1 MQTTELSRGKHTIIL
16 LKDMVKFLSVISQQ
30 GRSKPLSPE
39 EAADLCRMQCLTVAF
54 LLHMPLSQRAQIRIL
69 KSCWTNQVL
78 PLIKMV
84 CVALSYF
91 PCHQVQLT
99 FQFPFFLYMLLL
111 SSDEIKERYIPA
123 RNRPYLVQE
132 SCEP

>member
-1 MQTTELSRGKHTIIL
+1 MQTTELSSRKHAIIL
-16 LKDMVKFLSVISQQ
+16 LKDRVNFLLVISQQ

-54 LLHMPLSQRAQIRIL
+54 LLHMPLSQRSQLRIL

-91 PCHQVQLT
+91 PCHRVQLT
-99 FQFPFFLYMLLL
+99 FWFPVFLYMLLQ
-111 SSDEIKERYIPA
+111 STHEIKECYIPA
-123 RNRPYLVQE
+123 GNKPYLVQ
-132 SCEP
+132 

>member
-1 MQTTELSRGKHTIIL
+1 MQTTELSRRKHAIIL
-16 LKDMVKFLSVISQQ
+16 LKDRVNFLSVIFQQ

-54 LLHMPLSQRAQIRIL
+54 LLHMPLSQRAQLRIL

-91 PCHQVQLT
+91 PCHGVQLT
-99 FQFPFFLYMLLL
+99 FRFPVFLYMLLQ
-111 SSDEIKERYIPA
+111 SSDEAKECYIPA
-123 RNRPYLVQE
+123 GNTPYLVQ
-132 SCEP
+132 